1 MIYTAIQL
9 KQLIRTGDLKDF
21 YNSREWRRLSRSVIK
36 EYHGECYRCR
46 QNKRYTKAVLVHHVK
61 PLRDF
66 PELAYSR
73 TYNGSIQLMPL
84 CHDCHEREHKRGIY
98 AESQGF
104 TTPERW

>member
-66 PELAYSR
+66 PELAYKR
-73 TYNGSIQLMPL
+73 FYRGEIQLMPL
-84 CHDCHEREHKRGIY
+84 CHDCHEREHQRGIY
-98 AESQGF
+98 AENQKF
-104 TTPERW
+104 TTPELW